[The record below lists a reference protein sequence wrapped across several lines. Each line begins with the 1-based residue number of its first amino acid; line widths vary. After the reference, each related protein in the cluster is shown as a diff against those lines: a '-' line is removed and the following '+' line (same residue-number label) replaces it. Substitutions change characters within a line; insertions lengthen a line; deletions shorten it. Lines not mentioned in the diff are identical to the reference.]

1 MGFLY
6 IYILASQKG
15 VVAFMF
21 NELCEIDYAS
31 KPIQNFNNIGF
42 GNQN

>member
-1 MGFLY
+1 MT
-6 IYILASQKG
+6 ILPKEI
-15 VVAFMF
+15 
-21 NELCEIDYAS
+21 NDNICELCEIDYAS